1 MKSYLDVIEARA
13 KIKFSPKSP
22 KKERRRY
29 EVNVIIKTR
38 EGIRVFQDS
47 GWDLPDIFDSIGL
60 RIKRIL
66 AQSIQKGKGE
76 NSYFLLFDPEKA
88 TPKSRPNAK
97 TRPSVWIGYCCTNS

>member
-1 MKSYLDVIEARA
+1 MVGLPEDPFEAEAAKNKFVRSVNTLMKSYLDVIEARA

-60 RIKRIL
+60 RIRRIL
-66 AQSIQKGKGE
+66 AQKYSKRKRRE
-76 NSYFLLFDPEKA
+76 
-88 TPKSRPNAK
+88 
-97 TRPSVWIGYCCTNS
+97 